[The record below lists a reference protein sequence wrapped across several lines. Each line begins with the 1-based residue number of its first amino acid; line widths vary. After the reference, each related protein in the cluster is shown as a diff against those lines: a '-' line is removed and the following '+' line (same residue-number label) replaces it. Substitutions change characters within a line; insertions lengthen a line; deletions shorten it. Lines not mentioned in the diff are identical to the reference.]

1 MATNNQIILNE
12 VEALQTL
19 ESKIV
24 FARKY
29 SALLAN
35 VICKLSV
42 KPIDRSCFAVILYSP
57 ILEFE
62 TPTFPVSSVSGDWD
76 GSSVL
81 INQGHFRFVKRP
93 SYSLKPILKEVARAL
108 DVNMISVPDAD
119 SFVCTFP
126 TLVYPCL
133 RAVVSKNGDIKYSS
147 ITHLDEVTIM
157 FSFEKTFNHVR
168 KLMLSG
174 DVELN
179 PGPFSPMCVEELV
192 KDSYRRHRCFM
203 TVAAPSSRSNMFH
216 KMKMDHMTLT
226 PFRMVKMSDRDDKL
240 IYFWSAVKTLNYK
253 ISKLPRIQTCIDYL
267 PAVSNSLSSF
277 KVTPKKTDKTMMGVK
292 NNGVVV
298 KPVVIRTTPFDDAVR
313 TLTTS
318 TKGVWTIPFYKV
330 NSASI
335 LKQFVQ
341 KYTRKDGKQINIRV
355 NFVLKEMCRYTK
367 ERAIV
372 TDLCHLQ
379 SEYFSYV
386 WSLVFSEVVAR
397 AKMACLYDDVWDS
410 TWMIFFNNF
419 LVSNILSNYNS
430 NYIDFYA
437 LVCET
442 DYSVCNFLHLDGSP
456 YKSDMVKTLLMAPI
470 RSSVFNYWAETVDYR
485 KLVGRGTE
493 LTSIRMHE
501 YGLGASISYG
511 VFRSPDFVSHFKS
524 YFLAYDSFVA
534 FLPCIEQDFISLAQE
549 LASLWTDGFREPDYM
564 NSDRVTYGQ
573 VHVLRAAYTYG
584 VFYEVYANPMCD
596 YAINVCPACYQNF
609 LFRIVDDHC
618 FNSTNKSLKRFMAQF
633 TVLESVFNYW
643 MQLILGIA
651 EPTWNSFF
659 YYALLEPNS
668 VAQTILR
675 SRVEVLPSMETMDT
689 AGDAPF
695 FARMIGLGPAVQNLS
710 QTHRE
715 VTSQL
720 DATRNILEGVQT
732 GDIVNRT
739 SQILSRIEN
748 AMPLFEGDAPIS
760 SYLEILDGWLCKQVV
775 KAVKLVYPI
784 FEESHMPPVRI
795 SLVLRDFV
803 IAKHVD
809 NKIIKSLIFLD
820 MLKQAGLFS
829 VVDKFFKGFTRFSEE
844 TSKTTSFSSIT
855 DWITELLSS
864 PADWCDYVVT
874 FISGFVSLMW
884 DKFNPAHLMKY
895 ITNIAPSFRNI
906 ASIGSGL
913 NAISNIFSFVSRC
926 YYLAKEYVCGA
937 LGVKC
942 NIPVYVHLKEHLTNW
957 IAAVNTLCMPNHRNT
972 IIATDE
978 TWPIIDEIE
987 KVGRDI
993 LKHAP
998 SGPLNSLAL
1007 NTFKELLKLR
1017 SQITW
1022 KKGMSASVFV
1032 PFVVHING
1040 PPNIGKSC
1048 AWSAIV
1054 PLLANTMGIKPNVY
1068 MYNEITKWFDGYQQ
1082 EEIIIVDDVN
1092 LSKEAES
1099 ILWLIKLV
1107 SPNICYLPTAENETR
1122 PLVSNCKLIILTSNT
1137 PYSPVT
1143 GVATT
1148 AGIDRRSTY
1157 KFDVKAEHYNQE
1169 TKKIDST
1176 KVVSWD
1182 EELTFTR
1189 IPSVIDGKL
1198 VETEKFEGKMLP
1210 FTTYVCQEAL
1220 KHMKAE
1226 KARLH
1231 TNGGDVRVIGENAAL
1246 QKLLFDGLDAGSSA
1260 VDLEMLRNQIKTI
1273 NFSSHQAFMERLVT
1287 IETTNDP
1294 LTVEEVASIDSMI
1307 LNYRNKVT
1315 CREALDKGLQ
1325 LARTA
1330 FSYPKYDT
1338 DKIVFTE
1345 SYPSTLPDMLNT
1357 SYLCDSPFI
1366 FGCHRLD
1373 PYFLTHLYM
1382 DNDRFIINSFYKR
1395 NLFKHH
1401 FVRPD
1406 SSLFDYHSY
1415 ETLIQDS
1422 SFMDSHK
1429 LFFSLSDN
1437 ERACCFARWSV
1448 SMATHAIL
1456 ERNRTSVWATVS
1468 GIIAGLGSQEALQK
1482 YAIGA
1487 LVSFFI
1493 IGSVAV
1499 VIEALTDVLVTN
1511 VMQRNLDTS
1520 NAPRPVK
1527 MKPGVVSRV
1536 TSSHGYSDV
1545 GFDNI
1550 KDKVLRNLYLAKF
1563 CDYKGQS
1570 LGTFNILFI
1579 HERYA
1584 IIPHHA
1590 IRGKQLQ
1597 TAAEDQGLL
1606 CIYIWC
1612 DIHCQFLRYNFTKEF
1627 TYRLPNKDAFILHIP
1642 QFRSQRTLLN
1652 AWTETLLTEEDH
1664 GSSIETVFKDAR
1676 GTKTICSNYR
1686 NTSEVISSG
1695 NTGALN
1701 TYHSQYNTTVSMPPG
1716 SSGGFA
1722 LIDNTKFQSKLI
1734 GIQSGTMFINGA
1746 HVQAIARHE
1755 LSDAIQLLNSLKSRS
1770 VSIPTCDVPY
1780 TPLFDPEHPTLIGVV
1795 DKANAVTVSPKTQIK
1810 NTPWQGKLVQIPERE
1825 PVFRTTARDDLY
1837 NYVDKT
1843 EDTALKPFNVK
1854 DLNDAVRDYAEILRL
1869 DLKRNGITHPIG
1881 NLSMQ
1886 AAVSGGYIGGKPIDV
1901 KSSPGVGIGNWIK
1914 NREGPGQTDFIQQ
1927 TDEVQYPTEKLKEIV
1942 TQLFVDVM
1950 HGTSKTSTYA
1960 SFPKD
1965 ELRPFLKDARGID
1978 GAPIEQKV
1986 LYRMLFGR
1994 LDGLLSNINS
2004 GQLKYGLGINLFSA
2018 DGTRLI
2024 SRMTDQVCAWDFS
2037 KFDGSI
2043 TYQMYEAVVSL
2054 YNILSHHDEHSVTRH
2069 NLAYMTCHS
2078 TIIAD
2083 DKVYQPNKGM
2093 RSGFGG
2099 TSSFNTHIHNLFI
2112 ILAVKSLL
2120 KSKELLS
2127 PTIYDVLRVVDW
2139 ITYGD
2144 DGLAWI
2150 KDPTMSEVI
2159 NGETIAM
2166 KFEEFGLKVADPRG
2180 KHSLPPKFIPI
2191 TEATFLKQS
2200 PYFDEHLLLPIWR
2213 VQEDCLQSVFNY
2225 YSGSEPYTPLDS
2237 AFHMLWPYGPER
2249 YESIRSKLN
2258 VILDKSDKT
2267 YVKTW
2272 YAYLEDFR
2280 LSFEDAI
2287 FTGEAAYFVRCY
2299 QVRSLVGDTDD
2310 VF

>member
-1 MATNNQIILNE
+1 MATNNQTIKNE

-19 ESKIV
+19 ENKIE

-29 SALLAN
+29 SAYLAN
-35 VICKLSV
+35 VVCKLSV
-42 KPIDRSCFAVILYSP
+42 KPMDRSCFAVVLYSP
-57 ILEFE
+57 ILDYE
-62 TPTFPVSSVSGDWD
+62 TPAFRVNSVSGSWD

-81 INQGHFRFVKRP
+81 INQGHFRFAIRP

-108 DVNMISVPDAD
+108 DVNMRNIPDAD
-119 SFVCTFP
+119 AFSCCFP

-133 RAVVSKNGDIKYSS
+133 RSVIAKCGDIKYES
-147 ITHLDEVTIM
+147 ITHLDEITIL

-168 KLMLSG
+168 ELMLSG

-179 PGPFSPMCVEELV
+179 PGPFTPMLVEELV
-192 KDSYRRHRCFM
+192 KDSYRRRRCF
-203 TVAAPSSRSNMFH
+203 TSVAAPASRSNMFH
-216 KMKMDHMTLT
+216 RTSTNMTLT
-226 PFRMVKMSDRDDKL
+226 PFRTVKMSDREDKL
-240 IYFWSAVKTLNYK
+240 TYFWSAVKTLNYK
-253 ISKLPRIQTCIDYL
+253 ISKLPRIQTHINYH
-267 PAVSNSLSSF
+267 PTVSNSLEPF
-277 KVTPKKTDKTMMGVK
+277 KVTPKRTDSLIVGERK
-292 NNGVVV
+292 NGIAV
-298 KPVVIRTTPFDDAVR
+298 KPVIIRSTPFDDAVHALTR
-313 TLTTS
+313 TTQ
-318 TKGVWTIPFYKV
+318 GVWTIPFYKINGAV
-330 NSASI
+330 VRN
-335 LKQFVQ
+335 QFVQ

-355 NFVLKEMCRYTK
+355 SFVIKESCRFVK
-367 ERAIV
+367 ERAVI

-379 SEYFSYV
+379 KEYFSYI
-386 WSLVFSEVVAR
+386 WSSVFSENAAR
-397 AKMACLYDDVWDS
+397 AKMACHYDDVWDA
-410 TWMIFFNNF
+410 TWMIFFNNS

-430 NYIDFYA
+430 SYIDFFA
-437 LVCET
+437 LVNET
-442 DYSVCNFLHLDGSP
+442 DYVVCDFLRLDSP
-456 YKSDMVKTLLMAPI
+456 YKSEMVKTLLNAPVK
-470 RSSVFNYWAETVDYR
+470 SSVFVYWAEKINY
-485 KLVGRGTE
+485 KELVGRGTE
-493 LTSIRMHE
+493 LTSVRLHE

-511 VFRSPDFVSHFKS
+511 VFRSPDFITHFKS
-524 YFLAYDSFVA
+524 YFGAYDSSAA
-534 FLPCIEQDFISLAQE
+534 FLPCVEQDFISLAEE
-549 LASLWTDGFREPDYM
+549 LASLWLHGFREPDYM
-564 NSDRVTYGQ
+564 CAKTVTYGQ
-573 VHVLRAAYTYG
+573 VHLLRAAYTFG
-584 VFYEVYANPMCD
+584 VFYEVFKNPVSELS
-596 YAINVCPACYQNF
+596 INVCPACYQHF
-609 LFRIVDDHC
+609 LFRIVDEHC
-618 FNSTNKSLKRFMAQF
+618 FNATNKSLKRFMAQF
-633 TVLESVFNYW
+633 TVFESVFNYW

-651 EPTWNSFF
+651 EPTWNSLF
-659 YYALLEPNS
+659 YYALLDPNS
-668 VAQTILR
+668 VAHEILR
-675 SRVEVLPSMETMDT
+675 DSVNVPPSLETMDT
-689 AGDAPF
+689 TDETPF
-695 FARMIGLGPAVQNLS
+695 LARAMGLGPAVRNLT

-720 DATRNILEGVQT
+720 DTTRGILADVQSS
-732 GDIVNRT
+732 DIVNRT
-739 SQILSRIEN
+739 SLVLSRIES
-748 AMPLFEGDAPIS
+748 AMPLFEGEASIS
-760 SYLEILDGWLCKQVV
+760 SYLEVLDGWLSKQVYR
-775 KAVKLVYPI
+775 AVKMVYPI
-784 FEESHMPPVRI
+784 FEEAHMPPVRI
-795 SLVLRDFV
+795 SLVLRDYV
-803 IAKHVD
+803 IARHVD
-809 NKIIKSLIFLD
+809 NKVIKSLIFLD
-820 MLKQAGLFS
+820 MLKQAGLYEVIS
-829 VVDKFFKGFTRFSEE
+829 KFFKGFSRFSEE
-844 TSKTTSFSSIT
+844 TSKTTSFSSIV
-855 DWITELLSS
+855 DWVTELLSS
-864 PADWCDYVVT
+864 PSDWCEYIVT

-884 DKFNPAHLMKY
+884 DKFNPAHLLKY

-913 NAISNIFSFVSRC
+913 NAIPNIFSFISRC
-926 YYLAKEYVCGA
+926 YYLAKEYVCGVM
-937 LGVKC
+937 GIKC
-942 NIPVYVHLKEHLTNW
+942 NIPIYVHLKEHLTNW

-972 IIATDE
+972 IIATDA
-978 TWPIIDEIE
+978 TWPIIEEIE

-993 LKHAP
+993 FKYIP
-998 SGPLNSLAL
+998 SGPLSNLAMNS
-1007 NTFKELLKLR
+1007 FKELLKLR
-1017 SQITW
+1017 SQIAW
-1022 KKGMSASVFV
+1022 KQGMSAAVFV
-1032 PFVVHING
+1032 PFVIHING

-1048 AWSAIV
+1048 TWNAVV
-1054 PLLANTMGIKPNVY
+1054 PLLASVMGISPRVY
-1068 MYNEITKWFDGYQQ
+1068 MYNELTKWFDGYQQ
-1082 EEIIIVDDVN
+1082 EEIVIVDDTN
-1092 LSKEAES
+1092 LSKEPDS

-1122 PLVSNCKLIILTSNT
+1122 PLTSNCKLIILTSNT

-1157 KFDVKAEHYNQE
+1157 KFDVKAEHYDTT
-1169 TKKIDST
+1169 TKKVDLT
-1176 KVVSWD
+1176 KVKSWD
-1182 EELTFTR
+1182 EELNFER
-1189 IPSVIDGKL
+1189 IPSVVDGALVESEKFSGKL
-1198 VETEKFEGKMLP
+1198 LA
-1210 FTTYVCQEAL
+1210 FTTYVCKEAR
-1220 KHMKAE
+1220 KHMNAE
-1226 KARLH
+1226 KIRLQS
-1231 TNGGDVRVIGENAAL
+1231 NGGDKRVIGENEAL
-1246 QKLLFDGLDAGSSA
+1246 QKMLFDGLSVGSDA
-1260 VDLEMLRNQIKTI
+1260 VDLELLKEHIKTI
-1273 NFSSHQAFMERLVT
+1273 HFSSHQAFMERLVT
-1287 IETTNDP
+1287 RETLDEP
-1294 LTVEEVASIDSMI
+1294 LTEEEIAEIDSVIM
-1307 LNYRNKVT
+1307 NYRNKVS
-1315 CREALDKGLQ
+1315 CRTLLDRELQ
-1325 LARTA
+1325 VARTLHC
-1330 FSYPKYDT
+1330 YPKYDT
-1338 DKIVFTE
+1338 DKIVFTGDP
-1345 SYPSTLPDMLNT
+1345 PSEIPDMLPT
-1357 SYLCDSPFI
+1357 SYLRDVPFI
-1366 FGCHRLD
+1366 FGHHRLD
-1373 PYFLTHLYM
+1373 PYFLMHLYM
-1382 DNDRFIINSFYKR
+1382 DNDQFTIPAFYKR
-1395 NLFKHH
+1395 NSFVHH
-1401 FVRPD
+1401 LVRPKP
-1406 SSLFDYHSY
+1406 STLDYHSY

-1429 LFFSLSDN
+1429 LFFSMSDN

-1448 SMATHAIL
+1448 MTTTHVL
-1456 ERNRTSVWATVS
+1456 YERNRTNVWARVS
-1468 GIIAGLGSQEALQK
+1468 NVVASLGSSEALQK

-1499 VIEALTDVLVTN
+1499 TIEALTDILVAN
-1511 VMQRNLDTS
+1511 VMQRNVDTS
-1520 NAPRPVK
+1520 NAPRPQK
-1527 MKPGVVSRV
+1527 AKPGVISKV
-1536 TSSHGYSDV
+1536 TTSHGSSDT

-1563 CDYKGQS
+1563 CDYRGQS

-1597 TAAEDQGLL
+1597 TAAEDHGLL

-1612 DIHCQFLRYNFTKEF
+1612 DTHCQFLRYNFTKEF

-1652 AWTETLLTEEDH
+1652 TWSENLLTEEDH
-1664 GSSIETVFKDAR
+1664 GSSLETVYKDVR
-1676 GTKTICSNYR
+1676 GTNTMCSNYR

-1722 LIDNTKFQSKLI
+1722 LIDNTKYQSKLI
-1734 GIQSGTMFINGA
+1734 GIQSGTMVAHGA
-1746 HVQAIARHE
+1746 HIQAIARHE
-1755 LSDAIQLLNSLKSRS
+1755 LSDAIQLINSLKIRS
-1770 VSIPTCDVPY
+1770 ISIPTCDVPF

-1810 NTPWQGKLVQIPERE
+1810 NTPWHGKLVQIPSRE

-1843 EDTALKPFNVK
+1843 EDTALKPFNVYELK
-1854 DLNDAVRDYAEILRL
+1854 EAVRDYAEILRF
-1869 DLKRNGITHPIG
+1869 DLKQNGITHPIG
-1881 NLSMQ
+1881 NLSLQ
-1886 AAVSGGYIGGKPIDV
+1886 AAVSGDYIGGKPIDV

-1914 NREGPGQTDFIQQ
+1914 NRKGPGQTDFIQQ
-1927 TDEVQYPTEKLKEIV
+1927 IDEVQYPTDKLKEVV

-1950 HGTSKTSTYA
+1950 HGTNKTSTYA

-2054 YNILSHHDEHSVTRH
+2054 YNILSHHDEHSTTRH

-2120 KSKELLS
+2120 KTKELIS
-2127 PTIYDVLRVVDW
+2127 PTIYDVLNVVDW

-2144 DGLAWI
+2144 DGLLWI
-2150 KDPTMSEVI
+2150 KDPSLSEVI

-2200 PYFDEHLLLPIWR
+2200 PYFDEHLLIPIWR

-2249 YESIRSKLN
+2249 YELIRTKLN
-2258 VILDKSDKT
+2258 AILDKSDRA

-2287 FTGEAAYFVRCY
+2287 YTGEAEYFVRCY
-2299 QVRSLVGDTDD
+2299 QDKSLDGGTDD